1 VFSEL
6 RTTGDCGELRAPYSL
21 QPAASP
27 HGPRAHLVPWPACYE
42 GLIPAPH
49 CALRIAEIA
58 ELAAPPLKW
67 GPLLASY
74 TDSKL
79 PRSGAMTPNGRS

>member
-6 RTTGDCGELRAPYSL
+6 RATAGNSGHLTPCSL

-74 TDSKL
+74 TGSKL